1 MSAIPRGSNSSPR
14 RYWGPGQAP
23 ERHRPPP
30 GVLHAHQFT
39 SVDDQDTSYQLSAS
53 PGSVYAEWSGVLDLY
68 PNPPREI
75 RWLALSGSPG
85 SAPRAF
91 PRHRL

>member
-1 MSAIPRGSNSSPR
+1 
-14 RYWGPGQAP
+14 
-23 ERHRPPP
+23 
-30 GVLHAHQFT
+30 VLHAHQFT